1 MNRLYPNC
9 ISKTRVSIK
18 VYPSSLAASAFNL
31 ARGYKRHSQYCWTLN
46 RDIFL
51 QPLSFE
57 NLKLMIR
64 KKNSI
69 FGASCI
75 ITSYSRPNVHS
86 AHTIVIA
93 HILLGSSS
101 RLLICQGR
109 LTMMIFLKKA
119 FQSNFKTLDRHQNYF
134 KYVIFRDALFE
145 VGNLF

>member
-1 MNRLYPNC
+1 MMMNC

-18 VYPSSLAASAFNL
+18 VYPSSLAASAFNT
-31 ARGYKRHSQYCWTLN
+31 AMRYKMALSVLLNINQRHISTIII
-46 RDIFL
+46 RK
-51 QPLSFE
+51 
-57 NLKLMIR
+57 LKTHDK

-119 FQSNFKTLDRHQNYF
+119 FQSNFETLDRHQNYF